1 MSSRA
6 ERRLA
11 ARDAR
16 GRRAARF
23 DALFAPWAL
32 ATAGA
37 LSSFAFLFQQQLVL
51 KALLFVLFMAAALVS
66 GKKVSLP
73 TTLFVSL
80 GIVAANLIVPVGRV
94 LWRAGPLVVT
104 ETALLDGLAKAITF
118 EGLIYISK
126 ASIRNGLRLPGRF
139 GAIVASA
146 FVYYDRI
153 VEYRGKIR
161 PASLFADADALMLE
175 VWDAPRPE
183 MAASEN
189 AIKRPVLGLVL
200 AFGAA
205 SFAFALLVIGKLYS
219 R

>member
-1 MSSRA
+1 MSSRD
-6 ERRLA
+6 ERRSA
-11 ARDAR
+11 ARAAR
-16 GRRAARF
+16 GRRAERY

-32 ATAGA
+32 AASGA
-37 LSSFAFLFQQQLVL
+37 LASLAFLFQQELAL
-51 KALLFVLFMAAALVS
+51 KALLFVLFMAAALAS

-118 EGLIYISK
+118 EGLLYISK
-126 ASIRNGLRLPGRF
+126 ATIRNGLRLPGRF

-153 VEYRGKIR
+153 VEYRGRIR
-161 PASLFADADALMLE
+161 PGSLFADADALMLE

-183 MAASEN
+183 TTGTEAA
-189 AIKRPVLGLVL
+189 KTRPVLGFVL

-205 SFAFALLVIGKLYS
+205 LFALVLLVIGKLHA